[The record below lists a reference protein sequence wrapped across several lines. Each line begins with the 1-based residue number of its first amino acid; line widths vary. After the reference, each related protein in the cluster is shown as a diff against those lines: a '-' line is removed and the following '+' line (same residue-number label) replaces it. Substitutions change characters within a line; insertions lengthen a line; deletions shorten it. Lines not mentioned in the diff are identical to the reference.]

1 MRRSGSWKTERRR
14 RRGSLALAV
23 AALLAAGLAAGW
35 VRHGGG
41 LALGDGLGLEIDL
54 GRPGP
59 LPAASRSGD
68 PRPAGDEAMGEF
80 GFWAVV
86 VLGAV
91 LAAPVIVMLI
101 RMILRAGDGFPAPAP
116 PPLPDEP
123 EETVLRVRE
132 ALRAGLADLDSAGD
146 PRRAVI
152 ACWLRLEHAAARAGT
167 PRALAD
173 TPADLVARLLAAHRV
188 GEAALERLAAAYRRA
203 RYSPHEVDDP
213 LRETARRALAE
224 VDAELAT

>member
-1 MRRSGSWKTERRR
+1 M
-14 RRGSLALAV
+14 
-23 AALLAAGLAAGW
+23 
-35 VRHGGG
+35 
-41 LALGDGLGLEIDL
+41 
-54 GRPGP
+54 
-59 LPAASRSGD
+59 
-68 PRPAGDEAMGEF
+68 
-80 GFWAVV
+80 V

-213 LRETARRALAE
+213 CGRRPGGRWPRWTRSWRRDRAGGGERDRGGGGERDRGGPGRNRDGAGSVE
-224 VDAELAT
+224 EIVMGPDPWRRS